1 MKVQYFT
8 ACTMD
13 GFIADENDS
22 LDWLFEAPHHPDD
35 HFWDEW
41 FPTVGGL
48 VWGATTYEGHIER
61 SGLGADSWREYFG
74 DRPNWIFSHHELP
87 LVPEIDLRVVEGD
100 VRAVHAEAAAEL
112 GEKTL
117 WLVGGGELVGQ
128 FYDAGLVDEL
138 IVELVP
144 VTLGKGAP
152 VLPRRI
158 TSKNLAFRDS
168 NLIGQRLMVRLD
180 VTRTEPN

>member
-1 MKVQYFT
+1 MKVQYYT
-8 ACTMD
+8 ACTLD

-22 LDWLFEAPHHPDD
+22 LDWLFAAPHSEDD
-35 HFWDEW
+35 TFWEEW

-74 DRPNWIFSHHELP
+74 HRPNWIFSHHALP
-87 LVPEIDLRVVEGD
+87 LVPEIDLRIVEGD
-100 VRAVHAEAAAEL
+100 VRSVHAEASAEL
-112 GEKTL
+112 GDNSL
-117 WLVGGGELVGQ
+117 WLVGGGDLVGQ
-128 FYDAGLVDEL
+128 FYDAGLLDEI
-138 IVELVP
+138 IVAYAP

-158 TSKNLAFRDS
+158 TSERLSFRSAD
-168 NLIGQRLMVRLD
+168 LIGQRLRVVLD
-180 VTRTEPN
+180 VGGKAQ